1 MSDDGALLPFD
12 GMSARPAITIPVTD
26 TMMEA
31 AEMLR
36 EQLTH
41 SQYNSLFESIVH
53 VESMEL
59 TDADF
64 GIVDAD
70 PPADSANTREE

>member
-1 MSDDGALLPFD
+1 
-12 GMSARPAITIPVTD
+12 
-26 TMMEA
+26 MMEA

-36 EQLTH
+36 EHLTH
-41 SQYNSLFESIVH
+41 CQYNALFESIVH
-53 VESMEL
+53 IESMVL